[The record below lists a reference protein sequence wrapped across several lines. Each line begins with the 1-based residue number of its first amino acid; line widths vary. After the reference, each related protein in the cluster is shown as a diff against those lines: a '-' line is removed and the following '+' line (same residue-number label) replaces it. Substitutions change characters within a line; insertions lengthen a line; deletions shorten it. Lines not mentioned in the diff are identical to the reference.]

1 MQRLAVQIGGGQC
14 GSEEIAGDR
23 WRSMKIIFER
33 PKGLPADS
41 PFQQRRKLV
50 QKFVPQKKYPAALR
64 RCSSE
69 RCVKVALKWPGQT
82 VAHK

>member
-14 GSEEIAGDR
+14 GSEEIDGDHF
-23 WRSMKIIFER
+23 ST
-33 PKGLPADS
+33 PKGTACRLSISTAAKIGTKI
-41 PFQQRRKLV
+41 RTT
-50 QKFVPQKKYPAALR
+50 KKNRAALR

-69 RCVKVALKWPGQT
+69 RCVKIALKWPGQT